1 MPTASFHS
9 LGCRLNQTEAALW
22 AGAFQ
27 KKGYSIVE
35 WGEPSDLVVIN
46 TCSVTERGE
55 ASCRS
60 AIRQSL
66 RRRRDAFVVV
76 TGCYAQVGLEA
87 LRAIEGI
94 DMIVGTEYKDKFPD
108 FIDSPRKLP
117 DPVVLHSSLID
128 DSDFEIP
135 STGCY
140 LTTRASLKVQDGCD
154 FFCSFC
160 IIPFTR
166 GRERSRKL
174 FDLLREARELTD
186 RGYRELVLTGVNIG
200 RYEYEGT
207 TFDGMVEK
215 LEEIPG
221 LSRIRITSIEPT
233 TIEKSLVSRMA
244 RSAKLC
250 HYFHIPIQSGDTEV
264 LEGMNRRYTAES
276 YRDSVLGIL
285 DAVPDVGLGTDVI
298 VGFPGETEE
307 SFERTYRLLE
317 SIPFAYFHVFS
328 YSKRYGTKAARMN
341 GHFPRRPSKK
351 RSQRLRDLSA
361 EKKLAFSRRVVGTEV
376 EVLFEQQDEAGLWT
390 GLTGKLP
397 ARGGRV
403 LGAAQEPTP
412 PRDGAGGGKRA
423 RSRRVSG
430 ARIAGRSPSPASA
443 SEARRRTEP
452 LRPRWP
458 RIRRRRP
465 RVSIPPRHASGIRD
479 TA

>member
-1 MPTASFHS
+1 LPTASFHS

-55 ASCRS
+55 ASCRN

-94 DMIVGTEYKDKFPD
+94 DMIVGTEYKDRFPD
-108 FIDSPRKLP
+108 FIESPRKLP
-117 DPVVLHSSLID
+117 DPVVLHSNLID

-135 STGCY
+135 ATGCHH
-140 LTTRASLKVQDGCD
+140 TTRASLKVQDGCD

-174 FDLLREARELTD
+174 YDLLREARELASQ
-186 RGYRELVLTGVNIG
+186 GYRELVLTGVNIG

-221 LSRIRITSIEPT
+221 LARIRITSIEPT
-233 TIEKSLVSRMA
+233 TIESSLVSRMA
-244 RSAKLC
+244 RSEKLC
-250 HYFHIPIQSGDTEV
+250 PYFHIPIQSGNTAV
-264 LEGMNRRYTAES
+264 LEGMNRRYSAEG
-276 YRDSVLGIL
+276 YRAFVGRVL
-285 DAVPDVGLGTDVI
+285 DEVPDVGLGTDVI

-307 SFERTYRLLE
+307 SFETTYQLLE

-328 YSKRYGTKAARMN
+328 YSKRYGTKAAKLKDRV
-341 GHFPRRPSKK
+341 PTEVIKE
-351 RSQRLRDLSA
+351 RSERLRDLSA
-361 EKKLAFSRRVVGTEV
+361 RKRLDFARRYAGREV
-376 EVLFEQQDEAGLWT
+376 DVLFEQQDEAGLWT
-390 GLTGKLP
+390 GLTGNYL
-397 ARGGRV
+397 RV
-403 LGAAQEPTP
+403 GVSTSEPLKNQILRVTVREPSADLSLGEL
-412 PRDGAGGGKRA
+412 
-423 RSRRVSG
+423 SRRV
-430 ARIAGRSPSPASA
+430 
-443 SEARRRTEP
+443 
-452 LRPRWP
+452 
-458 RIRRRRP
+458 
-465 RVSIPPRHASGIRD
+465 
-479 TA
+479 

>member
-27 KKGYSIVE
+27 KKGYSILE

-55 ASCRS
+55 ASCRN
-60 AIRQSL
+60 AIRQAL
-66 RRRRDAFVVV
+66 RRRTDAFVVV

-108 FIDSPRKLP
+108 FIDRPRKLP
-117 DPVVLHSSLID
+117 DPVILHSSLID

-135 STGCY
+135 ATGY
-140 LTTRASLKVQDGCD
+140 HHTTRASLKVQDGCD

-174 FDLLREARELTD
+174 FDLLREARELAEQ
-186 RGYRELVLTGVNIG
+186 GYRELVLTGVNIG
-200 RYEYEGT
+200 RYQHEGT

-215 LEEIPG
+215 LEEIGG

-233 TIEKSLVSRMA
+233 TIESSLVSRMA
-244 RSAKLC
+244 RSEKLC
-250 HYFHIPIQSGDTEV
+250 HYFHIPIQSGDPDV
-264 LEGMNRRYTAES
+264 LGAMNRRYTAEG
-276 YRDSVLGIL
+276 YRRFIDSVLE
-285 DAVPDVGLGTDVI
+285 AVPDVGLGTDVI

-307 SFERTYRLLE
+307 SFERTLRLLE

-328 YSKRYGTKAARMN
+328 YSKRYGTRAGRLLE
-341 GHFPRRPSKK
+341 HVPSEAIKE

-361 EKKLAFSRRVVGTEV
+361 EKKRAFALRFAGSEV
-376 EVLFEQQDEAGLWT
+376 DVLFEQKDESGLWT
-390 GLTGKLP
+390 GLTGNYLRVGVASAEPLKNQL
-397 ARGGRV
+397 RRVRV
-403 LGAAQEPTP
+403 LE
-412 PRDGAGGGKRA
+412 AGSELALG
-423 RSRRVSG
+423 VL
-430 ARIAGRSPSPASA
+430 AGR
-443 SEARRRTEP
+443 E
-452 LRPRWP
+452 
-458 RIRRRRP
+458 
-465 RVSIPPRHASGIRD
+465 
-479 TA
+479 

>member
-60 AIRQSL
+60 AIRQAL
-66 RRRRDAFVVV
+66 RRQADAFVVV

-87 LRAIEGI
+87 LREIEGI
-94 DMIVGTEYKDKFPD
+94 DMIVGTEYKDKFAD
-108 FIDSPRKLP
+108 LIESPRKLP
-117 DPVVLHSSLID
+117 DPVVLHSNLID

-135 STGCY
+135 ATGCY
-140 LTTRASLKVQDGCD
+140 HTTRASLKVQDGCD

-174 FDLLREARELTD
+174 FDLLREARELAE
-186 RGYRELVLTGVNIG
+186 RGYQELVLTGVNIG
-200 RYEYEGT
+200 RYEYEST

-221 LSRIRITSIEPT
+221 LRRIRITSIEPT
-233 TIEKSLVSRMA
+233 TIERSLVSRMA
-244 RSAKLC
+244 RSEKLC
-250 HYFHIPIQSGDTEV
+250 HYLHVPIQSADSDV
-264 LEGMNRRYTAES
+264 LAGMNRRYTAES
-276 YRDSVLGIL
+276 YRAFLDGVLEE
-285 DAVPDVGLGTDVI
+285 VPDAGIGTDVI

-328 YSKRYGTKAARMN
+328 YSKRYGTRAARLS
-341 GHFPRRPSKK
+341 GHVPTGEIKE

-361 EKKLAFSRRVVGTEV
+361 SKRRAFGEKFVGTGV
-376 EVLFEQQDEAGLWT
+376 DVLFEQKDESGLWT
-390 GLTGKLP
+390 GLTGNYL
-397 ARGGRV
+397 RV
-403 LGAAQEPTP
+403 GVA
-412 PRDGAGGGKRA
+412 
-423 RSRRVSG
+423 
-430 ARIAGRSPSPASA
+430 SP
-443 SEARRRTEP
+443 EP
-452 LRPRWP
+452 LRNQL
-458 RIRRRRP
+458 RR
-465 RVSIPPRHASGIRD
+465 VTVTEAG
-479 TA
+479 TELALGVLT